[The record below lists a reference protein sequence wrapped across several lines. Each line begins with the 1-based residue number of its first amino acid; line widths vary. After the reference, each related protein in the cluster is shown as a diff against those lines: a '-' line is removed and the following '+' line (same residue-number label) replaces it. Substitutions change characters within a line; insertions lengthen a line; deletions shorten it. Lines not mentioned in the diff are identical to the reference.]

1 MLRSLCVRVKFVT
14 IPNESFKRYEGF
26 MSIKML
32 KHSLDQEQ
40 VSYNPVSV
48 NLNSDADSNYRF
60 DIHSSSLHSMYHPFS
75 NIMSP
80 EVIDAS
86 DIKQRTPAQQEIHIK
101 RPMNAFMVWSR
112 EKRKLIS
119 QENPKMHNSEISK
132 MLGAMWKELTEEDK
146 IPYIEKSKRLRNQ
159 LLKDHPDYKYRPRRK
174 AKKLDQSRVMGL
186 SSRHCTS
193 FPLSPYGTP
202 IVNPSAI
209 AHALPY
215 YPYPRSARFK
225 LADSDALSTSMVSAD
240 GNNNASLDVTSLY
253 QFYSSMA
260 PAVGNPTLAQH
271 HLNSFFPTSHHT
283 LGTNSLHSHLMLPS
297 TSEGTESDKSINT
310 YDANLSQS
318 TSLSMHSQLHEAPT
332 PSGSSALDPD
342 WYRYNPVKKLMK
354 IIFF

>member
-1 MLRSLCVRVKFVT
+1 MLRLLCVRVKFVT
-14 IPNESFKRYEGF
+14 ISNGSSKLCYEELIP
-26 MSIKML
+26 IKML

-40 VSYNPVSV
+40 ISYNPVSV
-48 NLNSDADSNYRF
+48 NLNSDADSNYGF

-75 NIMSP
+75 NAMTP
-80 EVIDAS
+80 DVIDAS
-86 DIKQRTPAQQEIHIK
+86 DIRQRTPAQQEIHIK

-132 MLGAMWKELTEEDK
+132 MLGAMWKKLTEEDK
-146 IPYIEKSKRLRNQ
+146 IPYIEKSKRLRIQ

-174 AKKLDQSRVMGL
+174 AKRVSLDQSIAVGL
-186 SSRHCTS
+186 SSRHCHS
-193 FPLSPYGTP
+193 FPISPYGTP
-202 IVNPSAI
+202 IINPSAM

-225 LADSDALSTSMVSAD
+225 LRDSDALPTSMVSAD
-240 GNNNASLDVTSLY
+240 GNNNASLDVNSLY

-283 LGTNSLHSHLMLPS
+283 LGTNSLHSHLILPS
-297 TSEGTESDKSINT
+297 MSESTGSDKSNT
-310 YDANLSQS
+310 YDANPSQS
-318 TSLSMHSQLHEAPT
+318 TSLSMHSPEALT
-332 PSGSSALDPD
+332 PCSSSLDPD
-342 WYRYNPVKKLMK
+342 WYRYNPAP
-354 IIFF
+354 FSR